1 MMVVLLLVAFYSFV
15 WVELLSNCQSGE
27 CTPATALS
35 GAGGLWEIVFVRL
48 MNSTISASAVGSL
61 LKSNESR
68 SVASAVTALLLI
80 YKLRVVCWWDCVDVA
95 NLEFCVL
102 PISGSVI
109 RSSKSLL
116 ECQNLLGLCSRRF
129 WKIET
134 WLILPVVICLSQ
146 RLSHACL
153 SISNIIAKLRMAH

>member
-1 MMVVLLLVAFYSFV
+1 MVVLLLVAFYSFV

-68 SVASAVTALLLI
+68 SVASAMTAQLLLTVTSGLLVR
-80 YKLRVVCWWDCVDVA
+80 LRRCC
-95 NLEFCVL
+95 EFRIL
-102 PISGSVI
+102 
-109 RSSKSLL
+109 RSSDFGERDS
-116 ECQNLLGLCSRRF
+116 F
-129 WKIET
+129 
-134 WLILPVVICLSQ
+134 
-146 RLSHACL
+146 
-153 SISNIIAKLRMAH
+153 